1 MKALVAHPG
10 TQHAFRLATELHRL
24 NALLGL
30 HTGIAFP
37 SGSLL
42 DRVISY
48 LPAESQRRIAN
59 RRIPDLPHEL
69 VRLQPI
75 RELAIIN
82 LTGHVSDEQWLLHW
96 RNEHFQRGI
105 PIADLKNAD
114 VVIGFDTSSWI
125 LTRRCHEVGTPLVLV
140 QTIGHPDSNQ
150 AVRDEI
156 TTQFPEWSE
165 TGESRA
171 TAVRKAEQEEH
182 ENADLIIASS
192 SFTRQTL
199 VENGVSPDKIRVIS
213 HGVDSE
219 RFSNVHPSKR
229 RPFRFVFVGL
239 VTARKGVPLLLEA
252 WKQLRPDHAE
262 LWLVGSASRPVK
274 SLLPKLRG
282 LHYLGPI
289 PHVELPAILQQCDVL
304 VFPSYFEG
312 FGLVILEAM
321 ASGLPVITTNAT
333 AGPDLFKSGNGGWI
347 IPTGNIKALAASM
360 QSCLE
365 QANEMS
371 AQGASAR
378 RIAEQ
383 FTWQSYGKSVLSVL
397 HEAQQKVGG
406 QKSEVRSQPAAG
418 RVLLA
423 HPGTQYSRHLATQL
437 QRRGLLDAFWSC
449 FAFHSESGLARVAEK
464 MPDRW
469 QQRVEN
475 RRIAAVPAEKLRTRP
490 LQELIA
496 LTKIRLGGDE
506 QEVFQRRNAAFQHAI
521 PASAIQHAEAVIGF
535 DTSSWILAQRAHE
548 EGRPFILDQSIGH
561 SRFFQRVR
569 QQLAEEFSDW
579 IDQTPQKS
587 EADLAL
593 ESEEQAE
600 ADLIVAPSRF
610 VVRTLEQN
618 GIPTVKIRLNPFGV
632 DLHRFTP
639 APKMPEFKPLR
650 FVFVGALQSRKGLP
664 LLFKA
669 WQEIEPGS
677 KAELWIVGDGRIPE
691 TVRRTLPGNVILQG
705 RVSHRQLPHIFRQ
718 CHALVFPSYFEGLAQ
733 VQIEAAAC
741 GLPVIGTENSGCSE
755 IVRHGETGY
764 VLPAGD
770 LDSLRYTLSEV
781 IANPEIIVVM
791 RERLIQERNAWSWD
805 KYGERWARILTEV
818 RNETTGRRDN

>member
-1 MKALVAHPG
+1 MKALVVHPG
-10 TQHAFRLATELHRL
+10 TQHAFRLATELHRH

-37 SGSLL
+37 SGSFL
-42 DRVISY
+42 DRAVSY
-48 LPAESQRRIAN
+48 LPAEWRRRIAN

-69 VRLQPI
+69 VRLQPL
-75 RELAIIN
+75 RELATVN
-82 LTGHVSDEQWLLHW
+82 LIGRMRDEQSILHW
-96 RNEHFQRGI
+96 RNEHFQRDI
-105 PIADLKNAD
+105 PTADLKKAD

-125 LTRRCHEVGTPLVLV
+125 LTRRCREIGTPFVLV
-140 QTIGHPDSNQ
+140 QTIGHPDSNK

-156 TTQFPEWSE
+156 ATQFAEWSE

-171 TAVRKAEQEEH
+171 TAVRQAEQEEH

-192 SFTRQTL
+192 SFTRKTL
-199 VENGVSPDKIRVIS
+199 VENGVSPNKVRVIS
-213 HGVDSE
+213 HGVDSD
-219 RFSNVHPSKR
+219 RFSDVSPSQR
-229 RPFRFVFVGL
+229 HSFRFVFVGL
-239 VTARKGVPLLLEA
+239 ITARKGVPLLLEA
-252 WKQLRPDHAE
+252 WKQLPPGNAE
-262 LWLVGSASRPVK
+262 LWLVGSASRKIK

-282 LHYLGPI
+282 LRQVGPV

-312 FGLVILEAM
+312 FGLVILEGM
-321 ASGLPVITTNAT
+321 ASGLPVITTTAT
-333 AGPDLFKSGNGGWI
+333 AGPDLFKNGEGGWV
-347 IPTGNIKALAASM
+347 IPAGDAKALAASM

-365 QANEMS
+365 HKSEMR
-371 AQGASAR
+371 AQGLCAR

-383 FTWQSYGKSVLSVL
+383 FTWQSYGKNVLSVL
-397 HEAQQKVGG
+397 EEAQRCADKVFVSP
-406 QKSEVRSQPAAG
+406 QSRSP

-449 FAFHSESGLARVAEK
+449 FAFHSESRLARVAER

-475 RRIAAVPAEKLRTRP
+475 RRIAAVPAEKLWTRP
-490 LQELIA
+490 LQELVA
-496 LTKIRLGGDE
+496 LTRIRFGADE
-506 QEVFQRRNAAFQHAI
+506 QKVFQRRNAAFQRAI

-535 DTSSWILAQRAHE
+535 DTSSWILARRAHE
-548 EGRPFILDQSIGH
+548 GGRPFILDQSIGH

-569 QQLAEEFSDW
+569 QQLAEEFPDW

-587 EADLAL
+587 DADLAL
-593 ESEEQAE
+593 ETQEQAE
-600 ADLIVAPSRF
+600 ADLIVVPSRF
-610 VVRTLEQN
+610 VLRTLEQN
-618 GIPTVKIRLNPFGV
+618 GVPGAKIRVNPFGV
-632 DLHRFTP
+632 DLRRFMP
-639 APKMPEFKPLR
+639 APKIPEFKPIR

-669 WQEIEPGS
+669 WQEVDVAN

-691 TVRRTLPGNVILQG
+691 TVRRVLPRNVMLQG
-705 RVSHRQLPHIFRQ
+705 RKSHRQLPHIFRQ

-733 VQIEAAAC
+733 VQVEAAAC

-770 LDSLRYTLSEV
+770 LDLLRSTLSEL
-781 IANPEIIVVM
+781 IADPEIIVTM
-791 RERLIQERNAWSWD
+791 RERLIEERDAWSWD
-805 KYGERWARILTEV
+805 KYGDRWAKILQSV
-818 RNETTGRRDN
+818 TGR